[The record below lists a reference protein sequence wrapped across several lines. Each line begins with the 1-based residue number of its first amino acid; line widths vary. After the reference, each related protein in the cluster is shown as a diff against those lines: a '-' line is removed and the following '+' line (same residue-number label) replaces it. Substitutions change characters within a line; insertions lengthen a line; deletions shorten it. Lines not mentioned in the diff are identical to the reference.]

1 MYDTVLVATDGSD
14 IAAAAGE
21 YACTLADR
29 FGATLHVVSVAET
42 DTLIGTGEQGD
53 PDEAVE
59 RIADQATERD
69 LTVTTAVLEQAD
81 AIHRAILEYTDE
93 HDIDVIVM
101 GTHGRSGVDRF
112 LVGSVAQQTL
122 QESAVP
128 VVTVHEATTL
138 GPDFDRL
145 VVPTDGSDS
154 AMAAV
159 EHATELAL
167 ETGATIHLVHVTD
180 RPPGSHESTTVD
192 LSDSRETFDVNA
204 VDRAIDR
211 LRESE
216 LDSIDVSITGGRVDQ
231 SILAI
236 AAERDA
242 DALVMGAHGRTG
254 IRRYLLGSTT
264 ERMVRF
270 ANVPVFAISAPRG
283 ETVTV
288 EYLDYRTVDDRG
300 WSLEDGD
307 LFEKANAADLEPEK
321 HGTLEVT
328 REEYIL
334 DAAEAA
340 GQDWP
345 FHCRAGGCVNCVVI
359 VTEGEIEMDVQRS
372 LSDEEVEEQNLRL
385 TCVGKPASESLKI
398 VYNAKHLDR
407 LQDRVI

>member
-1 MYDTVLVATDGSD
+1 
-14 IAAAAGE
+14 
-21 YACTLADR
+21 
-29 FGATLHVVSVAET
+29 
-42 DTLIGTGEQGD
+42 
-53 PDEAVE
+53 
-59 RIADQATERD
+59 
-69 LTVTTAVLEQAD
+69 
-81 AIHRAILEYTDE
+81 
-93 HDIDVIVM
+93 
-101 GTHGRSGVDRF
+101 
-112 LVGSVAQQTL
+112 
-122 QESAVP
+122 
-128 VVTVHEATTL
+128 
-138 GPDFDRL
+138 
-145 VVPTDGSDS
+145 
-154 AMAAV
+154 
-159 EHATELAL
+159 
-167 ETGATIHLVHVTD
+167 
-180 RPPGSHESTTVD
+180 
-192 LSDSRETFDVNA
+192 
-204 VDRAIDR
+204 
-211 LRESE
+211 
-216 LDSIDVSITGGRVDQ
+216 
-231 SILAI
+231 
-236 AAERDA
+236 
-242 DALVMGAHGRTG
+242 
-254 IRRYLLGSTT
+254 
-264 ERMVRF
+264 MVRF